1 MSRRILKQDKNFEAD
16 LVVCGGGLAGVMCAV
31 AAAREGK
38 SVILVEKYG
47 CLGGMATSGLVY
59 PFMRHFEAPS
69 GAPANAGLYFELLER
84 IYALGGSSEAHSR
97 HFRDEYM
104 KIVLDRMTKEYGIKV
119 LFHSRLCGV
128 ERDGREIK
136 EISVATVSGIIK
148 IKGKIFADTTG
159 NAELCAYAGL
169 PFELGRESD
178 SLCQPMTL
186 CFRIIG
192 VDWSRFD
199 RAEANRKYSELQ
211 AAGKILN
218 PREDVL
224 VFKHPLHGVM
234 HMNTTRVSGLDP
246 TDVEDV
252 TYAEMTLREQMLEM
266 TNFLRENVSGMENC
280 QLMYSAAEAG
290 IRESRRIIG
299 RTVITAEDIVTAR
312 KFEDSIARG
321 TYEIDIH
328 NPTGGGTTHIGV
340 PDNDYYT
347 IPYSALIPTD
357 CDNLIVAGRAI
368 SATHEALA
376 AVRIMPITTCMG
388 EAAGIAASMAIDN
401 GTNIGDV
408 ELPALQKKIVSYGG
422 LI

>member
-1 MSRRILKQDKNFEAD
+1 MSRQILKHDKNFEAD

-59 PFMRHFEAPS
+59 PFMRHTQTGD
-69 GAPANAGLYFELLER
+69 GAVANAGLYFELLER
-84 IYALGGSSEAHSR
+84 IHALGGSSEEHSR
-97 HFRDEYM
+97 HYRDEYM

-119 LFHSRLCGV
+119 LFHSRLCGT
-128 ERDGREIK
+128 EREGREIK
-136 EISVATVSGIIK
+136 GISVATVSGIVK
-148 IKGKIFADTTG
+148 ITGKVFADTTG

-169 PFELGRESD
+169 PFEMGRESD

-186 CFRIIG
+186 CFRIGG

-199 RAEANRKYSELQ
+199 RAEANRKYKEFQ
-211 AAGKILN
+211 KEGKILN

-266 TNFLRENVSGMENC
+266 VNFLRENISGMENC
-280 QLMYSAAEAG
+280 QLLYSAAEAG

-299 RTVITAEDIVTAR
+299 RTVINADDIVTAR

-347 IPYSALIPTD
+347 IPYSALLPVD

-368 SATHEALA
+368 STTHEALA

-388 EAAGIAASMAIDN
+388 EAAGIAASMAID
-401 GTNIGDV
+401 GGKRLSDID
-408 ELPALQKKIVSYGG
+408 LSLLQEKIRSYGG
-422 LI
+422 LV